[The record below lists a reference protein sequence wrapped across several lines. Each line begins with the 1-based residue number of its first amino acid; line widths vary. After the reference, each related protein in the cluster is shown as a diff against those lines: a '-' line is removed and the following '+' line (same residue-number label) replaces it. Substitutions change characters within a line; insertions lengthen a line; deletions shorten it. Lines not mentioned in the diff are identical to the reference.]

1 MCVLVLYLQSEL
13 SAKNILRIVVIN
25 KVSRRKKN
33 QRVYVFWFCL
43 VFCYTIILN
52 ESHLIDLKTNTHLT
66 ILPDNW
72 WWWSPFG
79 SCRIK
84 AHLSATSLYFLWFK
98 CFIAFLYGL
107 FTIWQQRK
115 KKTSQLTYSTRE
127 CSSELMG
134 LGKEKRWRKK
144 EKIKENIH
152 IYIYSIYNTLLA

>member
-1 MCVLVLYLQSEL
+1 MLLLIKCPGE
-13 SAKNILRIVVIN
+13 
-25 KVSRRKKN
+25 KKN

-72 WWWSPFG
+72 WWWWWWSPFG

-107 FTIWQQRK
+107 FTIRRQRK

-152 IYIYSIYNTLLA
+152 IYSIYSTLLA

>member
-1 MCVLVLYLQSEL
+1 MLVLYLQSEL

-66 ILPDNW
+66 IFPDNW
-72 WWWSPFG
+72 WWWCSPFG

-107 FTIWQQRK
+107 FTIRRQRK

-127 CSSELMG
+127 CSVT
-134 LGKEKRWRKK
+134 KK

-152 IYIYSIYNTLLA
+152 IYIYSIYSTLLA